1 MTKTITFLEAIK
13 EAMREEMNRDPNVI
27 QMGCDIGLHGGA
39 FQVTKGL
46 FNEFG
51 SERIIN
57 TPISEGTIISCAI
70 GAAITGLRPV
80 AEIMFIDFSTLAMDQ
95 IVNQAAKLRYM
106 TGGQVTIPLVI
117 RFPEGS
123 GYKATAA
130 QHSQCLEAWYAH
142 VPGLK
147 VVLPSNP
154 HNAKGL
160 FKAAVRDNNPVI
172 YIEHKTLY
180 NIKGEV
186 PDEEYIVPIGKSR
199 LALEGSDITVVAYS
213 YMVEVALNAAKK
225 LSQENISV
233 EIIDLLTV
241 KPIDIEPVIK
251 SVKKTGKVVVAH
263 EACKTCGLGAEI
275 VAQINEL
282 AFDYLDS
289 PVIRVTSRDVPISF
303 NNPEEKAATVSE
315 SELIQAVKNII

>member
-13 EAMREEMNRDPNVI
+13 EAMREEMNRNPNVI

-130 QHSQCLEAWYAH
+130 QHSQCLEVWYAH

-154 HNAKGL
+154 YNAKGL
-160 FKAAVRDNNPVI
+160 FKAALRDNNPVI

-199 LALEGSDITVVAYS
+199 LALKGNNVTIVAYS

-225 LSQENISV
+225 LSQENISI

-289 PVIRVTSRDVPISF
+289 PVIRVASRDVPISF
-303 NNPEEKAATVSE
+303 NSSEEKAATVSE